1 MFTIK
6 KEKEETPNKVNLSAC
21 VWAGEQDGVDGWKV
35 ATVSAGQVGAGIG
48 GKRQQRGAFDKYDS
62 IVFLSSALD

>member
-6 KEKEETPNKVNLSAC
+6 KEKKEAVKKVNLSARA
-21 VWAGEQDGVDGWKV
+21 WAGERDGVDGWKV

-62 IVFLSSALD
+62 IVFLSSVLD